1 MENKYL
7 AIFKLKAML
16 EESHIPFEFKI
27 REFGVDKIYQIC
39 YPKDGFRRKCSVIQ
53 GNGTYGGEKDLLEIT
68 GLLTDTEENDG
79 VLGYLTAENVFDR
92 IEKDFFKNKLWRKLR
107 NKH

>member
-7 AIFKLKAML
+7 GIFKLKAML

-27 REFGVDKIYQIC
+27 RKFGVDKIYQIC
-39 YPKDGFRRKCSVIQ
+39 YPKDGYRRKCSVIQ
-53 GNGTYGGEKDLLEIT
+53 GNGSYGGEDNLVEIM
-68 GLLTDTEENDG
+68 GLLTEEEEAYDS

-92 IEKDFFKNKLWRKLR
+92 IEKDFLKKKP
-107 NKH
+107 